1 MLPLER
7 QNQILDILAQ
17 RKAVTVDELC
27 HLLYSS
33 GATIRRDLA
42 ILENN
47 GQLKRTHGGA
57 VFLDASSKDYPLMLR
72 ENENLLA
79 KETIARKALPLIRDG
94 QTLFLDSS
102 STVLKLAELLNGFNQ
117 LRVITNGLKTA
128 SLLADVDGVELH
140 CTGGRLRENA
150 KSFIGQSVNRFVDHF
165 NADYAF
171 ISCKGADPGAGVTE
185 ASEEEADVKLSYIQK
200 CPPRSAAL
208 RFLQAGQT
216 ILLPGCFHGAN
227 LAPDYQHQRAARRL
241 RRTAHHR
248 KPGKQPP
255 GKGMTNGR

>member
-17 RKAVTVDELC
+17 KKAATVEELC

-57 VFLDASSKDYPLMLR
+57 VFLDASSKDFPLMLR

-79 KETIARKALPLIRDG
+79 KEAIARKALPLIRDG

-171 ISCKGADPGAGVTE
+171 ISCKGADPAAGVTE
-185 ASEEEADVKLSYIQK
+185 ASEEEADVKLSYIQNARRVVLLCDSSK
-200 CPPRSAAL
+200 LGKQFFCRVASMGQIWRLITNINELPAAYGERL
-208 RFLQAGQT
+208 ITGNRENS
-216 ILLPGCFHGAN
+216 LPG
-227 LAPDYQHQRAARRL
+227 
-241 RRTAHHR
+241 
-248 KPGKQPP
+248 KE
-255 GKGMTNGR
+255 

>member
-7 QNQILDILAQ
+7 QNQILDILSQ
-17 RKAVTVDELC
+17 KKAVTVDDLC

-42 ILENN
+42 ILENS
-47 GQLKRTHGGA
+47 GQLRRTHGGA
-57 VFLDASSKDYPLMLR
+57 VFLDASAKDFPLMLR

-79 KETIARKALPLIRDG
+79 KQIIAHKAMPLIQDG
-94 QTLFLDSS
+94 ATLFFDSS
-102 STVLKLAELLNGFNQ
+102 STVCKLAELLTGFSQ

-150 KSFIGQSVNRFVDHF
+150 KSFIGADTVRFLSQF

-171 ISCKGADPGAGVTE
+171 ISCRGIDPQTGATE
-185 ASEEEADVKLSYIQK
+185 ASEEEADVKLSFIRNARHVVLLCDSSKLGRQFFRKVASLNQLDRMITDLADLPEAYGD
-200 CPPRSAAL
+200 RL
-208 RFLQAGQT
+208 VAGNRENHPT
-216 ILLPGCFHGAN
+216 DML
-227 LAPDYQHQRAARRL
+227 
-241 RRTAHHR
+241 
-248 KPGKQPP
+248 
-255 GKGMTNGR
+255 

>member
-17 RKAVTVDELC
+17 KKAVTVDELC

-33 GATIRRDLA
+33 GSHHPSGDLA

-57 VFLDASSKDYPLMLR
+57 VFLDASAKDFPLMLR
-72 ENENLLA
+72 ESENLLA
-79 KETIARKALPLIRDG
+79 KQIIARKALPLIQDG

-102 STVLKLAELLNGFNQ
+102 STVCKLAELLTGFGQ

-140 CTGGRLRENA
+140 CTGGRLRETA
-150 KSFIGQSVNRFVDHF
+150 KSFIGQSATRFLSQF

-171 ISCKGADPGAGVTE
+171 LSCRGVDPVTGVTE
-185 ASEEEADVKLSYIQK
+185 ASEEEADVKLSYIQNARQVVLLCDSSK
-200 CPPRSAAL
+200 LGRQFFRRVASLGQIWRIITNIDELPAAYGERLIAGNRENRPRE
-208 RFLQAGQT
+208 
-216 ILLPGCFHGAN
+216 
-227 LAPDYQHQRAARRL
+227 
-241 RRTAHHR
+241 RTE
-248 KPGKQPP
+248 
-255 GKGMTNGR
+255 

>member
-17 RKAVTVDELC
+17 RKAITVDELC

-57 VFLDASSKDYPLMLR
+57 VFLDASAKDFPLMLR
-72 ENENLLA
+72 ESENLMA
-79 KETIARKALPLIRDG
+79 KQVIARKALPLIQDG
-94 QTLFLDSS
+94 QTLFFDSS
-102 STVLKLAELLNGFNQ
+102 STVCRLAELLNGFGQ

-128 SLLADVDGVELH
+128 GLLADVEGVELYS
-140 CTGGRLRENA
+140 TGGRLRETA
-150 KSFIGQSVNRFVDHF
+150 KSFIGPSANRFINQF

-171 ISCKGADPGAGVTE
+171 LSCRGVDPATGVTE
-185 ASEEEADVKLSYIQK
+185 ASEEEADVKLSYIQ
-200 CPPRSAAL
+200 
-208 RFLQAGQT
+208 
-216 ILLPGCFHGAN
+216 N
-227 LAPDYQHQRAARRL
+227 ARRVVL
-241 RRTAHHR
+241 LCDAS
-248 KPGKQPP
+248 KLGKQFFRRIASLNQVWRLISNVPELP
-255 GKGMTNGR
+255 VAYGDRLMAGNRENRPQERTEE

>member
-1 MLPLER
+1 MKGGFRMLPLER

-17 RKAVTVDELC
+17 KKAVTVDELC

-57 VFLDASSKDYPLMLR
+57 VFLDASAKDFPLMLR
-72 ENENLLA
+72 ESENLLA
-79 KETIARKALPLIRDG
+79 KQVIARKALPLVQDG

-102 STVLKLAELLNGFNQ
+102 STVCQ
-117 LRVITNGLKTA
+117 LRVISNGLKTA

-140 CTGGRLRENA
+140 CTGGRLRETA
-150 KSFIGQSVNRFVDHF
+150 KSFIGQSATRFLSQF

-171 ISCKGADPGAGVTE
+171 LSCRGVDPATGVTE
-185 ASEEEADVKLSYIQK
+185 ASEEEADVKLSYIQNARQVVLLCDSSK
-200 CPPRSAAL
+200 LGRQFFRRVATLGQIWRLITNIDELPAAYGERLIAGNRENRPRE
-208 RFLQAGQT
+208 
-216 ILLPGCFHGAN
+216 
-227 LAPDYQHQRAARRL
+227 
-241 RRTAHHR
+241 RTE
-248 KPGKQPP
+248 
-255 GKGMTNGR
+255 

>member
-17 RKAVTVDELC
+17 KKAVTVEELC
-27 HLLYSS
+27 HILYSS

-42 ILENN
+42 ILESN

-57 VFLDASSKDYPLMLR
+57 VFLDASAKDFPLMLR

-79 KETIARKALPLIRDG
+79 KETIARKALPLITDG

-102 STVLKLAELLNGFNQ
+102 STVLKLAELLSGFNQ

-150 KSFIGQSVNRFVDHF
+150 KSFIGQSVNRFVNQF

-171 ISCKGADPGAGVTE
+171 ISCKGADPVAGVTE
-185 ASEEEADVKLSYIQK
+185 ASEEEADVKLSYIQNARHVVLLCDSSK
-200 CPPRSAAL
+200 LGRQFFRRVATTGQLWRLITNIDELPAAYGERLIAGNRENRPRE
-208 RFLQAGQT
+208 R
-216 ILLPGCFHGAN
+216 N
-227 LAPDYQHQRAARRL
+227 D
-241 RRTAHHR
+241 
-248 KPGKQPP
+248 
-255 GKGMTNGR
+255 